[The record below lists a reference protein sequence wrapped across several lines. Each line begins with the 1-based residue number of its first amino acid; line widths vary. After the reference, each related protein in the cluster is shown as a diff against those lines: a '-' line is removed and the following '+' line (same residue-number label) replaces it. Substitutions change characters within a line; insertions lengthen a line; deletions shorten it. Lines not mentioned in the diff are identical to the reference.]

1 MDFHRELKRALD
13 FRGPRRS
20 GYLFSGLSL
29 GNEENWL
36 KPNERLKI
44 ELERAQNGQASSG
57 FGFRGRVSQIR
68 LQARRASVSCS

>member
-1 MDFHRELKRALD
+1 MPSSECYLTNIGK
-13 FRGPRRS
+13 
-20 GYLFSGLSL
+20 GYLFGLEFMS

>member
-1 MDFHRELKRALD
+1 M
-13 FRGPRRS
+13 S
-20 GYLFSGLSL
+20 